1 MVASPSARCR
11 THSSTRAGWF
21 CEGCNSSLCPRCVA
35 EESFSITRVETCCRC
50 GERAVPLRL
59 HRSHRSY
66 ASRLV
71 DSWRF
76 LTKGSTWV
84 SIVALGV
91 FSAAVL
97 WIGGGLGAL
106 VVTGAMWAYLF
117 YAFICAARGA
127 ELDVPDFSSVSDIT
141 TPLLR
146 GVIGSLYIWVPALL
160 YVVYSRGVG
169 DEAFT
174 TLFSDPIFYLILGW
188 GLFYGPIAFMVAATN
203 TSFLTL
209 LNPVAMV
216 NWAIKLGTDY
226 LLALVAM
233 GVCLGVDILLGSL
246 GNMLAETGV
255 PLISGAV
262 PQVLSLVMPFL
273 MAHMLGLLLYVRG
286 DKVGYGMDEDYYE
299 RVLPDAKPE
308 GQVPTR
314 NRGKVSAQASPGP
327 VAPVAEPVAEAPEAA
342 SGAVTAAAAG
352 LKRVAEA
359 ITARDVAG
367 ALDGYRGL
375 VSSQLSSLP
384 ADQHLFVARA
394 AASGGD
400 FPLAAKAF
408 ETAADVAPNAATAP
422 QALVLLAR
430 LCGERMQDPTR
441 AASVYRY
448 IVHRYPNTDAARF
461 AAQRLPPSA

>member
-1 MVASPSARCR
+1 MAASPSARCR
-11 THSSTRAGWF
+11 THPSALAGWF

-50 GERAVPLRL
+50 GERAVPLKL

-66 ASRLV
+66 ASRLG

-76 LTKGSTWV
+76 LAKASTWV
-84 SIVALGV
+84 SIVALGA
-91 FSAAVL
+91 FSTVVL
-97 WIGGGLGAL
+97 WVGGGLGAL

-117 YAFICAARGA
+117 YTFICAARGA

-160 YVVYSRGVG
+160 YGVYSRGVG
-169 DEAFT
+169 DEPWE
-174 TLFSDPIFYLILGW
+174 TLFSDPIFYLILFW

-216 NWAIKLGTDY
+216 NWAFKLGTDY

-233 GVCLGVDILLGSL
+233 GVCLAVDFLLESL
-246 GNMLAETGV
+246 GNALAAPGL
-255 PLISGAV
+255 PLISGFV

-286 DKVGYGMDEDYYE
+286 DKVGYGMEEDYYE

-308 GQVPTR
+308 GQVPER
-314 NRGKVSAQASPGP
+314 KRGKVSAP
-327 VAPVAEPVAEAPEAA
+327 VATEPAAQVAEPVSEAPAA
-342 SGAVTAAAAG
+342 AGEAVTAAADG

-367 ALDGYRGL
+367 ALEGYRGL
-375 VSSQLSSLP
+375 ISSQLSTLQP
-384 ADQHLFVARA
+384 EQHLFVARA

-430 LCGERMQDPTR
+430 LCGERMQDPAR
-441 AASVYRY
+441 ALSVYRY
-448 IVHRYPNTDAARF
+448 VVHRYPNTDAARF
-461 AAQRLPPSA
+461 AAQRLSPSA